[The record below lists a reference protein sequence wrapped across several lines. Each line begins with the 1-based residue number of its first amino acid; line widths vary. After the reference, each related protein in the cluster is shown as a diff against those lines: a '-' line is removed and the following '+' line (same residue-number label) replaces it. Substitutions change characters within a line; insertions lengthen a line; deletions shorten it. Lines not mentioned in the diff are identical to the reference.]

1 MAKSPPMAKTM
12 APATG
17 GVRFAPSPTG
27 RFHIGNLR
35 TAWIA
40 YQFARELKLPWVVR
54 FEDIDRP
61 RVLEGAQDQQLADMA
76 ELGLEADHILLQSQF
91 AIRHWQLLIRGIKG
105 GHIYACD
112 CSRKEV
118 QTALAGIASAP
129 HGGDDPVYS
138 GACRRRKHSLLQAQD
153 SIAWRFRM
161 PHDSGRDDFIVA
173 RSSSELD
180 KNGFPGILT
189 TTPAY
194 HWACAIDDYDG
205 TYDLLVRSSDLK
217 SAALTQRAIQ
227 AWVAFIDGKPFK
239 PPAIFHT
246 SLIVQNDG
254 HRLEKRTQGVTLPE
268 LLAAKYSNEDILR
281 IFSKSFD
288 RALIQI
294 PFGKLGLGEEASEQV
309 TLTTLG
315 F

>member
-35 TAWIA
+35 TAWIS

-61 RVLEGAQDQQLADMA
+61 RVLEGAQEQQLADMA
-76 ELGLEADHILLQSQF
+76 ELGLEADHVLLQSQF

-173 RSSSELD
+173 RSSAELD

-205 TYDLLVRSSDLK
+205 AYNLLVRSSDLK

-227 AWVAFIDGKPFK
+227 AWVAFIDGKPFQ
-239 PPAIFHT
+239 PPAIFHS

-254 HRLEKRTQGVTLPE
+254 HRLEKRTQGVTLSE
-268 LLAAKYSNEDILR
+268 LSPPLSAENITQVFA
-281 IFSKSFD
+281 KSFD
-288 RALIQI
+288 RALMKI
-294 PFGKLGLGEEASEQV
+294 PFGKLGLAEEAREHV
-309 TLTTLG
+309 TLTELG